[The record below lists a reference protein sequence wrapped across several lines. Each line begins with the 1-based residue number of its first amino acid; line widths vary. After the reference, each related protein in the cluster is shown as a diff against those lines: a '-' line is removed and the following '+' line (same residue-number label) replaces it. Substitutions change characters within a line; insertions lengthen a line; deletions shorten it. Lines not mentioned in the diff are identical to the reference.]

1 MSKPHEERRPLEV
14 YAQRRADI
22 ATLLDRLN
30 AALVDYD
37 ARAAADPQRWDY
49 PGVLDYIRTGLLEA
63 VEGVSGV
70 TREQLEEELPQSTAM
85 PASATQPEDR
95 VYVRAN
101 AYLEL
106 LASDRLAMKLVLSP
120 KFTSADGEQQFLV
133 SREAAI
139 YLRDALH
146 REVRRVGPSDREEA
160 ADSYVEV
167 DDGCPRCDER
177 RTDYLTCSEDD
188 AVRCDSCGHRYELRR
203 PTE

>member
-1 MSKPHEERRPLEV
+1 MSNPNEERRPLAV

-22 ATLLDRLN
+22 ANLLDRLN

-37 ARAAADPQRWDY
+37 ARAAAEPQRWDY
-49 PGVLDYIRTGLLEA
+49 AGVLDYIRTGLLEA

-70 TREQLEEELPQSTAM
+70 TREQLEEELPRSTAM
-85 PASATQPEDR
+85 PSAPEER

-106 LASDRLAMKLVLSP
+106 LGSSGLAMKLVLSP
-120 KFTSADGEQQFLV
+120 RFTSADGEQRFVV

-139 YLRDALH
+139 HLRDALH
-146 REVRRVGPSDREEA
+146 REIRRVGPREHEEA
-160 ADSYVEV
+160 ADSYVDV

-177 RTDYLTCSEDD
+177 RTDYLACSEDES
-188 AVRCDSCGHRYELRR
+188 VRCESCGHRYELRR